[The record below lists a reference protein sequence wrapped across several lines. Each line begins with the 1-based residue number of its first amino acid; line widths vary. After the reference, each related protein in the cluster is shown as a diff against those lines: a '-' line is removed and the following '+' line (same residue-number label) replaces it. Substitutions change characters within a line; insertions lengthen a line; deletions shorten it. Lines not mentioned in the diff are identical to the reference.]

1 VHRGDDLARCAAL
14 QRHIVGQIIDSGND
28 YLITVKANQPHLLTA
43 IKRYCDDHAAVS
55 TDRRTQRGHGRV
67 VERTVSVWRA
77 PTSDSEYALEASW
90 VGLRRIIRVERTGER
105 NGVRTEERM
114 YYICSRRQ
122 TSARTLGRL
131 VQQHWEI
138 ENRLHWVKDVIF
150 NEDRCGI
157 RGDNA
162 AENLALLTTI
172 ALNLYRLN
180 GCSSVKYGIIANG
193 GDIAALKRL
202 IRT

>member
-1 VHRGDDLARCAAL
+1 M
-14 QRHIVGQIIDSGND
+14 QRQIVEQIIDSGND
-28 YLITVKANQPHLLTA
+28 YLITVKGNQPKLRSA
-43 IKRYCDDHAAVS
+43 IERYCGDHVAVS
-55 TDRRTQRGHGRV
+55 TYSYSERGHGRL

-77 PTSDSEYALEASW
+77 PANDSEYALDASW
-90 VGLRRIIRVERTGER
+90 VGLRRIIRVERSAQR
-105 NGVRTEERM
+105 DGVSTEECM

-122 TSARTLGRL
+122 TSARTLGRI

-150 NEDRCGI
+150 NEDHSGI
-157 RGDNA
+157 RGGNA

-172 ALNLYRLN
+172 VLNLYRLN
-180 GCSSVKYGIIANG
+180 GWSSVKYGTIANG

-202 IRT
+202 FRT